1 MSCNPD
7 GIPGTADMLK
17 QPTKVVKES
26 RTTAHAGR
34 TVNARGA
41 QQLLERIAE

>member
-1 MSCNPD
+1 MSCNHD